1 MREDDDKY
9 ELKKVLIELDK
20 GKEKELIAL
29 DELSEWI
36 VQNKHLM
43 SSQIRKKLDEALTK
57 YIEACHKEKS
67 LEEIKEGREQL

>member
-9 ELKKVLIELDK
+9 ELKKVLELDK
-20 GKEKELIAL
+20 TKEQELLAL
-29 DELSEWI
+29 DKLSEWI
-36 VQNKHLM
+36 AQNKHLM

-67 LEEIKEGREQL
+67 LEGIQEGREQI